1 MTIHPPLP
9 HVVVLAMGGTIAGS
23 AASATD
29 STGYRA
35 GTGAVDDLFAAVP
48 QALELARLTGEQFA
62 SMDSSDLTDEILL
75 ALARRVAELLESAD
89 VDGVVITHGTD
100 TIEESAYFLNLVL
113 DSAKPVVLTGAMR
126 PATALSADGPMNFY
140 GAVAVASAPLATG
153 QGVLVVMND
162 EIHSA
167 RDVTKTSSLRVGSF
181 ESPHGPL
188 GTVIDGEPR
197 FYRAVSRPHTTATE
211 FSLAGIRSL
220 PSSGIMFAHS
230 GLDESVAAA
239 LAATRYAVI
248 VHAGFGNGTVASRI
262 VEPLEAAR
270 LAGAVVV
277 RATRTGSGHVTDQ
290 GASGEL
296 VNGWISV
303 DDQNPQR
310 ARILACLALS
320 VTSDHDEIQRIFD
333 TY

>member
-9 HVVVLAMGGTIAGS
+9 HIVVLAMGGTIAGS

-48 QALELARLTGEQFA
+48 QTLELARLTGEQFA

-75 ALARRVAELLESAD
+75 ALARRVAELLASAD
-89 VDGVVITHGTD
+89 VDGVVVTHGTD

-140 GAVAVASAPLATG
+140 GAVAVASAPRSAG

-181 ESPHGPL
+181 ESPYGPL
-188 GTVIDGEPR
+188 GTVIDGHPR
-197 FYRAVSRPHTTATE
+197 FYRAVSRPHTAATE
-211 FSLAGIRSL
+211 FSLTDIRSL
-220 PSSGIMFAHS
+220 PSSGILFAHS
-230 GLDESVAAA
+230 GVDDSVAAA
-239 LAATRYAVI
+239 LDATRFEVI

-270 LAGAVVV
+270 RAGAVVV
-277 RATRTGSGHVTDQ
+277 RATRTGSGHVTHH
-290 GASGEL
+290 GASGDL

-320 VTSDHDEIQRIFD
+320 VTRDHDEIQRIFD

>member
-1 MTIHPPLP
+1 MTTDPSLP

-23 AASATD
+23 ADSATD

-35 GTGAVDDLFAAVP
+35 GTGVVADLLAAVP
-48 QALELARLTGEQFA
+48 QALALARLTGEQFA

-75 ALARRVAELLESAD
+75 ALALRVAALLDSAE

-100 TIEESAYFLNLVL
+100 TIEETAYFLNLVL
-113 DSAKPVVLTGAMR
+113 DSPKAVVLTGAMR
-126 PATALSADGPMNFY
+126 PATALSADGPMNFF
-140 GAVAVASAPLATG
+140 GAVAVASAPASAG

-188 GTVIDGEPR
+188 GTVIDGLPR
-197 FYRAVSRPHTTATE
+197 FYRAVSRPHTGATE

-220 PSSGIMFAHS
+220 PTSGILFAHS
-230 GLDESVAAA
+230 GLDDSVAAA
-239 LAATRYAVI
+239 LDATRYEVI

-262 VEPLEAAR
+262 VEPLEKAR

-277 RATRTGSGHVTDQ
+277 RATRTGSGHVTDA
-290 GASGEL
+290 GASGDL

-310 ARILACLALS
+310 ARILACLALT
-320 VTSDHDEIQRIFD
+320 VTRDHAEIQRIFD

>member
-1 MTIHPPLP
+1 MTIHPLP
-9 HVVVLAMGGTIAGS
+9 HIVVVAMGGTIAGS

-35 GTGAVDDLFAAVP
+35 GTAAVADLLAAVP
-48 QALELARLTGEQFA
+48 QSAALARLTGEQFA
-62 SMDSSDLTDEILL
+62 SMDSSDLTDEILV
-75 ALARRVAELLESAD
+75 ALARRVAALLDSPD

-100 TIEESAYFLNLVL
+100 TIEESAYFLHLVL
-113 DSAKPVVLTGAMR
+113 DSAKPVVFTGAMR
-126 PATALSADGPMNFY
+126 PATALSADGPMNFF
-140 GAVAVASAPLATG
+140 GAVAVASAPASTG

-181 ESPHGPL
+181 ESSHGPL
-188 GTVIDGEPR
+188 GTVIDGR
-197 FYRAVSRPHTTATE
+197 ARYYRAVSRPHTTATE
-211 FSLAGIRSL
+211 FSLARIGSL
-220 PSSGIMFAHS
+220 PSAGIVYAHS

-239 LAATRYAVI
+239 IDTAGYDVI

-262 VEPLEAAR
+262 VAPLEAAR

-277 RATRTGSGHVTDQ
+277 RATRTGSGHVTDL
-290 GASGEL
+290 GASGDL

-303 DDQNPQR
+303 DDQNAQR
-310 ARILACLALS
+310 ARILACLALT
-320 VTSDHDEIQRIFD
+320 VTADHREIQRIFD